1 MVKNNVKN
9 APSRNDLQK
18 RETKVIHAAKYVKSS
33 SEDLHRE
40 VFALFSLR
48 KSSLILQFV
57 AFYSNPTTVQSVLV
71 TEFLAG
77 GDLCERT
84 SAKDYVLTEHK
95 CRTIVRQICRG
106 KCPTRKKPNIIV
118 TSPYFPFDYFK

>member
-1 MVKNNVKN
+1 MT
-9 APSRNDLQK
+9 SHNDLQK

-57 AFYSNPTTVQSVLV
+57 AFYSNPSIVQSVLV

-106 KCPTRKKPNIIV
+106 NHHFLSQIPNRGRLLLEPI
-118 TSPYFPFDYFK
+118 